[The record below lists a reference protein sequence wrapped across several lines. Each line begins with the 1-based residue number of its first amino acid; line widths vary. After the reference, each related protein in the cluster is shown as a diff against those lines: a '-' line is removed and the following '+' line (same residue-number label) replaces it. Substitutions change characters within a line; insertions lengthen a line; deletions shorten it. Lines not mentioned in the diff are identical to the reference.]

1 MTARYLPTPN
11 PDEKVAKSPI
21 LEPPSGKGRSDSS
34 LALLREPAHRV
45 EISGDLDRHAAE
57 AREEGLRSSL
67 ERPRSAA
74 QARVLKQAFVANLV
88 GRGPARRTSS
98 VRYPSPSATR
108 SCYDRGSGA

>member
-57 AREEGLRSSL
+57 ALSIHR
-67 ERPRSAA
+67 
-74 QARVLKQAFVANLV
+74 
-88 GRGPARRTSS
+88 
-98 VRYPSPSATR
+98 
-108 SCYDRGSGA
+108 